1 MLGSILLSSALA
13 FGGITH
19 APKEHKA
26 KEAVRAKLRK
36 KAIVQAAAKYEQT
49 TTNIADTKAYLEA
62 HGSEF
67 TEVVLCF
74 VDDDLLQ
81 TVKDHCPNLSS
92 FVLNSDYLLE
102 GLTDTGLQ
110 TIGSFPLLSKLEFNC
125 FWAVSTSDAGVLSM
139 LQGQT
144 NVEELS
150 ILGVNDAALSLIAEF
165 PRLKRLTFFS
175 YNATTAGLEAFM
187 ASGSLQ
193 QTLTAL
199 DMGVDEAAFSD
210 TFMQNLA
217 KYVQLTELSL
227 SGKNSATTQ
236 NTVALLQ
243 ALVNLTKL
251 QLSGMPVHS
260 PMVAPIGQ
268 MQNLTTLNLA
278 NCTSLGKKHKSDYK
292 HLLLNLKNLQSLTL
306 GRALNFT
313 YAQVHLID
321 KLSLK
326 ELSLADTMLLGYGV
340 QKLCDSATLQKSL
353 ESLMLINETSI
364 DNEGF
369 EPLSKLSLKTLCLQ
383 RCPLFNDTSMTGIM
397 KGNLAAN
404 LEALELEKVSLSD
417 ATIHLLEKCPKLNTL
432 MFVSNNAVTMDG
444 MTTLLKLEPF
454 FTNLKRLYL
463 AEVTITK
470 DMVPLFANFENIQSL
485 LIGDAFDFNIFT
497 DGEELFKLPNIKK
510 NHTKVSIFLGPLTS
524 WDSFVHW

>member
-13 FGGITH
+13 FGGITQ

-26 KEAVRAKLRK
+26 KEAARTKLRK
-36 KAIVQAAAKYEQT
+36 QTITQDSAKYEQT

-67 TEVVLCF
+67 TEVSLF
-74 VDDDLLQ
+74 YVDDDLLQ
-81 TVKDHCPNLSS
+81 TVKDHCPNLTS
-92 FVLNSDYLLE
+92 FLLNSDYFLE
-102 GLTDTGLQ
+102 KLSDVGLQ
-110 TIGSFPLLSKLEFNC
+110 TIGTFAQLSKLEFNC
-125 FWAVSTSDAGVLSM
+125 FWAVSTSSAGIRAM
-139 LQGQT
+139 LHGQT

-150 ILGVNDAALSLIAEF
+150 VLGVDDASLNIIAEF
-165 PRLKRLTFFS
+165 PHLKRLTFFS
-175 YNATTAGLEAFM
+175 YNATAAGLEAFI
-187 ASGSLQ
+187 ASGTLQ

-199 DMGVDEAAFSD
+199 DIGLDDASFTD
-210 TFMQNLA
+210 TFMQSLA
-217 KYVQLTELSL
+217 NYTQLTELSL
-227 SGKNSATTQ
+227 TGKNSATTQ
-236 NTVALLQ
+236 NTVALLG

-278 NCTSLGKKHKSDYK
+278 NCASLGKKHKSDYK
-292 HLLLNLKNLQSLTL
+292 NLLVNLKNLQSLTL
-306 GRALNFT
+306 GRAMNFT

-326 ELSLADTMLLGYGV
+326 ELSLADTVLLDYGV
-340 QKLCDSATLQKSL
+340 QKLCDSTTLQKSL
-353 ESLMLINETSI
+353 ESLMLINESSI
-364 DNEGF
+364 DNDGF
-369 EPLSKLSLKTLCLQ
+369 EPISKLSLKTLCLQ
-383 RCPLFNDTSMTGIM
+383 RCPLFNDTSMVGLM

-417 ATIHLLEKCPKLNTL
+417 ATVQLLEKCPKLNTL
-432 MFVSNNAVTMDG
+432 MFVSNNAVTMNG
-444 MTTLLKLEPF
+444 MTTLLKLQPF
-454 FTNLKRLYL
+454 FKTLKRLYL

-510 NHTKVSIFLGPLTS
+510 NHTQVSIFLGPLST